1 MYLPRMRPQLGF
13 TAETQ
18 IGTPDLKMLPK
29 LIKKGNGRHQF
40 KRSVLHNMYFALQFR
55 QLLEAILEPASTN
68 FFYRTLHS
76 YDLRPSNL
84 SMLQA
89 LGTLC

>member
-1 MYLPRMRPQLGF
+1 MESTNSSAQYY
-13 TAETQ
+13 
-18 IGTPDLKMLPK
+18 
-29 LIKKGNGRHQF
+29 
-40 KRSVLHNMYFALQFR
+40 LHNMYSALQFR

-68 FFYRTLHS
+68 FVYRTLHS